1 MYNNVSLNPVLQI
14 TKDMWDYFMS
24 NGFNITVGDSTFTL
38 SYGIILI
45 GTVSIGIAIDLIHKI
60 WDW

>member
-1 MYNNVSLNPVLQI
+1 MYNNISLNPVLQI
-14 TKDMWDYFMS
+14 TTDMWDFFMS
-24 NGFNITVGDSTFTL
+24 NGFNITIGDASFTL

-45 GTVSIGIAIDLIHKI
+45 GSVAIYLGIDLIHKI